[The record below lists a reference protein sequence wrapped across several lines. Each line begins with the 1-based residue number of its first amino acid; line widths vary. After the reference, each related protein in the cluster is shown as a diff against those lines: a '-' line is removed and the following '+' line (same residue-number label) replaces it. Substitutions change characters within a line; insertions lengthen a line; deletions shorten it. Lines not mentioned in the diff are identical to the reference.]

1 MPTYTVKL
9 HLRSYHTDEKF
20 DLQDFQSKEIS
31 AKDLDE
37 VFTLLDDFD
46 PSFYQSIDD
55 SSVINHDEN
64 AELEEVNVEYI
75 EIKDDQEKI
84 VYEDNIRTE

>member
-1 MPTYTVKL
+1 MPIYTVRF

-20 DLQDFQSKEIS
+20 DLQDFQSKEIT
-31 AKDLDE
+31 AADLDE

-46 PSFYQSIDD
+46 PSFYQTIDD

-64 AELEEVNVEYI
+64 AELDEVNVEYI
-75 EIKDDQEKI
+75 EIKDDKGKI
-84 VYEDNIRTE
+84 VYEDNSIT

>member
-75 EIKDDQEKI
+75 EIKDDQGKI
-84 VYEDNIRTE
+84 VYEDNTTT

>member
-37 VFTLLDDFD
+37 VFTLLDDFN

-75 EIKDDQEKI
+75 EIKDDQGKI
-84 VYEDNIRTE
+84 VYEDNTTT

>member
-9 HLRSYHTDEKF
+9 HLRSYHNDEEF

-37 VFTLLDDFD
+37 VFTLLDDFN

-75 EIKDDQEKI
+75 EIKDDQGKI
-84 VYEDNIRTE
+84 VYEDNTTT

>member
-1 MPTYTVKL
+1 MSIYTVKF
-9 HLRSYHTDEKF
+9 HLRSYYTDEKF
-20 DLQDFQSKEIS
+20 DLEDFQSKEIT
-31 AKDLDE
+31 AADLDE

-55 SSVINHDEN
+55 SSVINNDEN

-75 EIKDDQEKI
+75 EIKDDQGKI
-84 VYEDNIRTE
+84 VYEDNTTT

>member
-1 MPTYTVKL
+1 MPTYTVRF

-20 DLQDFQSKEIS
+20 DLEDFQSKEIT
-31 AKDLDE
+31 AADLDE

-46 PSFYQSIDD
+46 PSFYQTIDD

-64 AELEEVNVEYI
+64 AELDEVNVEYI
-75 EIKDDQEKI
+75 EIKDDKGKI
-84 VYEDNIRTE
+84 VYEDNSIT

>member
-1 MPTYTVKL
+1 MTIYTVKF
-9 HLRSYHTDEKF
+9 HLRSYYTDEKF
-20 DLQDFQSKEIS
+20 DLEDFQSKEIT
-31 AKDLDE
+31 AADLDE

-55 SSVINHDEN
+55 SSVINNDEN

-75 EIKDDQEKI
+75 EIKDDQGKI
-84 VYEDNIRTE
+84 VYEDNTTT

>member
-46 PSFYQSIDD
+46 PSFYQTIDD

-64 AELEEVNVEYI
+64 AELDEVNVEYV
-75 EIKDDQEKI
+75 EIKDDKGKI
-84 VYEDNIRTE
+84 VYEDNSTT

>member
-1 MPTYTVKL
+1 MPTYTVRF

-20 DLQDFQSKEIS
+20 DLQDFQSKEIT
-31 AKDLDE
+31 AADLDE

-46 PSFYQSIDD
+46 PSFYQTIDD

-64 AELEEVNVEYI
+64 AELDEVNVEYI
-75 EIKDDQEKI
+75 EIKDDKGKI
-84 VYEDNIRTE
+84 VYEDNSIT

>member
-20 DLQDFQSKEIS
+20 DRQDFQSKEIS

-37 VFTLLDDFD
+37 VFVLLDDFD
-46 PSFYQSIDD
+46 PSFYETIDD

-64 AELEEVNVEYI
+64 AELDEVNIEYI
-75 EIKDDQEKI
+75 EIKDDKGKI
-84 VYEDNIRTE
+84 VYENNSTT

>member
-75 EIKDDQEKI
+75 EIKDDQEEI
-84 VYEDNIRTE
+84 IYEDNIRTE

>member
-75 EIKDDQEKI
+75 EIKDDQEEI